1 MFRAITFLRWKR
13 RKRMAFVFAI
23 PEAVLRGLYL
33 NFRFLFK
40 EGNPLFLKVKHI
52 CWKRVIYLLLPQ
64 YCKWNY
70 LKQQIWLTI
79 YLFYILGQNQCYRF
93 EVGTTNY
100 SGWLSSPGSHSE
112 LYQPGKTLLEIRFS
126 QVYTLDV
133 WVSDNS
139 QRNVR
144 FSSLLAQNNA
154 TQIHK
159 YPRKNFPFWEKLF
172 FWISSRQGTA
182 A

>member
-1 MFRAITFLRWKR
+1 M
-13 RKRMAFVFAI
+13 
-23 PEAVLRGLYL
+23 
-33 NFRFLFK
+33 
-40 EGNPLFLKVKHI
+40 
-52 CWKRVIYLLLPQ
+52 
-64 YCKWNY
+64 
-70 LKQQIWLTI
+70 
-79 YLFYILGQNQCYRF
+79 FYILGQNQCYRF

-172 FWISSRQGTA
+172 FWISSRQAGDCCISYKWILLKKKKLEGKRKIRSHIFSECIRLS
-182 A
+182 